1 MRDGFSKF
9 GDIESV
15 TVREHYAF
23 IKFQENKAALE
34 AIETMNGQ
42 QFING
47 EILKVQQSRMYKL

>member
-1 MRDGFSKF
+1 LRDGFKSF

-23 IKFQENKAALE
+23 IKFVENKAAQE
-34 AIETMNGQ
+34 AIAAMNGQ
-42 QFING
+42 PFVNG